1 MKPNLKGCYNENK
14 AICYFQEKGFEVFKK
29 CQTNGI
35 VDLITLNPKTGDVQ
49 CWDVKT
55 GSYRSD
61 GTKIARSR
69 RDKNFKSLVR
79 LLYVYDN
86 GAVSEAITRSPNLDE
101 FHRHNDPDTLYY
113 ENHKRSLGND

>member
-14 AICYFQEKGFEVFKK
+14 AICYFQEKGLEVFKK

-35 VDLITLNPKTGDVQ
+35 VDLVTVDPKTGDVQ

-61 GTKIARSR
+61 GTKIARLR
-69 RDKNFKSLVR
+69 RDKNFKHLVR
-79 LLYVYDN
+79 LVYVYDN
-86 GAVSEAITRSPNLDE
+86 GSVSEAITRNPSMDE
-101 FHRHNDPDTLYY
+101 FHRRNDPDTLYY
-113 ENHKRSLGND
+113 ATKR